1 MAPLRRGGLHQR
13 HDVGSVL
20 VGAEQNPTQEAEADS
35 YTDPARKREETTAF
49 AGAIED
55 EGVSPPTLPCRH
67 QHCLVFAIMRLIKWR
82 GRLWWTILTASAVS
96 GLMVV
101 EPEKAR
107 EGAVHADTTEARRQ
121 CHPIWLVPTPALGK
135 QASGTEAQR
144 QRQRSMSNRAAE
156 YEERVQ
162 LHTALQSAVYCK
174 LALALAKIQTTL
186 GQRKVS

>member
-1 MAPLRRGGLHQR
+1 
-13 HDVGSVL
+13 
-20 VGAEQNPTQEAEADS
+20 
-35 YTDPARKREETTAF
+35 
-49 AGAIED
+49 
-55 EGVSPPTLPCRH
+55 
-67 QHCLVFAIMRLIKWR
+67 
-82 GRLWWTILTASAVS
+82 
-96 GLMVV
+96 MVV

-107 EGAVHADTTEARRQ
+107 EGVVHADTTEARRQ

-174 LALALAKIQTTL
+174 LALTLAKDTDHFGTEE
-186 GQRKVS
+186 GQLTVLRHGGEDPSYMQRARGRRETSCCNIV